1 VVGLKGVWHLNK
13 PSIYQ
18 IEGFCDFNSKFTFV
32 MKKVKYN
39 TKQDLLEAISENKE
53 RIKSFGVNGLGIFGS
68 FSKGTSTDSSDV
80 DLLVDFIPEKKNFD
94 NFMDLSFFLEALFGR
109 KVELVTRQSLS
120 KHIGPHILN
129 EVFNVSL

>member
-1 VVGLKGVWHLNK
+1 MN
-13 PSIYQ
+13 
-18 IEGFCDFNSKFTFV
+18 
-32 MKKVKYN
+32 KVKYN
-39 TKQDLLEAISENKE
+39 TKQDLIEAISENRE

-109 KVELVTRQSLS
+109 KELAY
-120 KHIGPHILN
+120 N
-129 EVFNVSL
+129 N

>member
-1 VVGLKGVWHLNK
+1 MN
-13 PSIYQ
+13 
-18 IEGFCDFNSKFTFV
+18 
-32 MKKVKYN
+32 KVKYN
-39 TKQDLLEAISENKE
+39 TKQDLIEAISENRE

-129 EVFNVSL
+129 EVFTVRKQNCRKNLYYCSYSYFVVKANYIFWAIS

>member
-1 VVGLKGVWHLNK
+1 MN
-13 PSIYQ
+13 
-18 IEGFCDFNSKFTFV
+18 
-32 MKKVKYN
+32 KVKYN
-39 TKQDLLEAISENKE
+39 TKQDLIEAISENRE

-80 DLLVDFIPEKKNFD
+80 ELLVDFIPEKKNFD

-129 EVFNVSL
+129 EVFNVCL